1 MSKVIDFP
9 QEPKVELIDEAFF
22 EKFEDAALLMMCFE
36 SVANAVEVAE
46 EGVKIRNRDEIHVGL
61 MEACMG
67 LAVLFRRRTGHSVQE
82 VSADHLEEQRRCL
95 LAGEEL
101 RLRIPIRQS
110 PVNPLPATAFSGLSD
125 LELAQVGFNYA
136 SRINEHIQGNCPR
149 LVELD
154 LARSHSL
161 DALNALSLLI
171 SRLSAGAHTALQ
183 DKSVSAAMI
192 NAPTSE
198 TLQ

>member
-9 QEPKVELIDEAFF
+9 REPKVEVIDEGFF

-36 SVANAVEVAE
+36 SVADAVEAAE
-46 EGVKIRNRDEIHVGL
+46 EGVKIRDRDEVHVGL

-82 VSADHLEEQRRCL
+82 VSAEHLEEQRRCL
-95 LAGEEL
+95 LSGEQP
-101 RLRIPIRQS
+101 RLLIPIRQS
-110 PVNPLPATAFSGLSD
+110 PVHPLPAKAFSGLPD
-125 LELAQVGFNYA
+125 LELAQAGFNYA
-136 SRINEHIQGNCPR
+136 SRVSEHIQGNCPR

-161 DALNALSLLI
+161 DALNALSVLI
-171 SRLSAGAHTALQ
+171 SRLSAGARAELQ
-183 DKSVSAAMI
+183 DKSVSAVMI